1 MVVELLLAKVY
12 ISREVIF
19 DISISGDIDALSSR
33 GFGLLISYRI
43 VTKASRAIP
52 RYGAF
57 SYRYHLRALCNPAS
71 Y

>member
-1 MVVELLLAKVY
+1 VN
-12 ISREVIF
+12 F
-19 DISISGDIDALSSR
+19 DNSISGDIDALSSR

-57 SYRYHLRALCNPAS
+57 SYRYHLRALYNPAS